1 VSLLCIRDLNISFKS
16 PHGSIKVISD
26 LNFEI
31 KEAEVFGLV
40 GESGCGKSLTALSIM
55 GILPQ
60 NSFAEGEI
68 IFQGCNLLT
77 VDKESLRRL
86 RGKELAMI
94 FQEPMTSLN
103 PVLTV
108 GYQVAE
114 VLTTHL
120 GISKKEA
127 MTNTIELFRAVKIP
141 SPELRIKEYPHQ
153 MSGGMRQ
160 RVMIAMAIACNPSL
174 LIADE
179 PTTALDVTIQAQI
192 LELLQ
197 KLREGMNMAVLLITH
212 DLGIIAENAQ
222 RVAIMYAGRLM
233 ELFTIGE
240 LFQNPRHPYTIGLL
254 ESLPREK
261 GIPLVPIPG
270 FVPAPY
276 KLPSGCK
283 FSDRCRFAIPECQ
296 EKEPELKPITVSSNR
311 SGHSPISQIIPPR
324 PPLEKGEWGDLE
336 KGAKEEFEKGEQGG
350 INNSSLITYNSSLH
364 LVRCIRSEEI
374 RWKFSR

>member
-1 VSLLCIRDLNISFKS
+1 VPLLDIKDLNISFRS
-16 PHGSIKVISD
+16 ARSSIKIVND
-26 LNFEI
+26 LSFEI
-31 KEAEVFGLV
+31 DEAEVFGLV
-40 GESGCGKSLTALSIM
+40 GESGCGKSMTALSIM

-60 NSFAEGEI
+60 NSSAEGRI
-68 IFQGCNLLT
+68 IFQGHNLLT
-77 VDKESLRRL
+77 LDKESIRRL
-86 RGKELAMI
+86 RGKEIAMI

-114 VLTTHL
+114 VLITHL
-120 GISKKEA
+120 KLSKKEA
-127 MTNTIELFRAVKIP
+127 MAKTVELFRAVRIP

-160 RVMIAMAIACNPSL
+160 RAMIAMAIACGPSL

-197 KLREGMNMAVLLITH
+197 RLRNEMKMAILLITH

-233 ELFTIGE
+233 ELCSVDE
-240 LFQNPRHPYTIGLL
+240 LFRNPRHPYTMGLL
-254 ESLPREK
+254 DSLPKEK
-261 GIPLVPIPG
+261 GMPLMPIPG
-270 FVPAPY
+270 FVPQPY
-276 KLPSGCK
+276 ELPPGCK
-283 FSDRCRFAIPECQ
+283 FSDRCRFAIPACQ
-296 EKEPELKPITVSSNR
+296 EKEPELR
-311 SGHSPISQIIPPR
+311 PIS
-324 PPLEKGEWGDLE
+324 
-336 KGAKEEFEKGEQGG
+336 
-350 INNSSLITYNSSLH
+350 SLLH

-374 RWKFSR
+374 RWKFSK